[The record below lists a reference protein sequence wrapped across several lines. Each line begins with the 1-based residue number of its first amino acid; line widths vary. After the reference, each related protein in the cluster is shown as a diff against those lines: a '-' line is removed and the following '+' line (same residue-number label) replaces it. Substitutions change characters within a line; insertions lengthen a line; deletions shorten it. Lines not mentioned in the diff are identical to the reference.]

1 MKGGKCHTLCV
12 LDCFAASPFFVG
24 AQTGKAECGLMAHTF
39 FQSLL
44 SHISA
49 PTMERSQADV
59 ILKR

>member
-12 LDCFAASPFFVG
+12 LDCFAASPS
-24 AQTGKAECGLMAHTF
+24 AQTGKAECGLMALTF

-49 PTMERSQADV
+49 RQWKVLRQMSY
-59 ILKR
+59 

>member
-12 LDCFAASPFFVG
+12 LDCFAASPFFAE
-24 AQTGKAECGLMAHTF
+24 AQTGKAECGLMALTF

-49 PTMERSQADV
+49 RQWKVLRQMSY
-59 ILKR
+59 